1 MRGNHMATTALRTI
15 LKKLPA
21 ERQKK
26 IAKRA
31 KKLIEQEITLR
42 ALRKALDLT
51 QLEVSA
57 KLHINQEAV
66 SRLERRSDLL
76 ISTLSSYIEAM
87 GGQLNLTVEFPNRP
101 PIKLT
106 GFENIAHRE

>member
-1 MRGNHMATTALRTI
+1 MATTLKAI

-26 IAKRA
+26 IAKRT
-31 KKLIEQEITLR
+31 KELIEKEITLQ

-51 QLEVSA
+51 QLEMSA
-57 KLHINQEAV
+57 RLHINQEAV

-87 GGQLNLTVEFPNRP
+87 GGQLSLTVEFPNRP
-101 PIKLT
+101 PVRLT
-106 GFENIAHRE
+106 GLENITQR

>member
-1 MRGNHMATTALRTI
+1 MATTLKAI

-26 IAKRA
+26 IAKRT
-31 KKLIEQEITLR
+31 KELIEEEITLQ

-51 QLEVSA
+51 QLEMSA

-87 GGQLNLTVEFPNRP
+87 GGQLSLTVEFPNRP
-101 PIKLT
+101 PVRLT
-106 GFENIAHRE
+106 GLENIAHR

>member
-1 MRGNHMATTALRTI
+1 MATTLKAI
-15 LKKLPA
+15 LKKLPT

-26 IAKRA
+26 IAKRT
-31 KKLIEQEITLR
+31 KELIEEEITLQ

-51 QLEVSA
+51 QLEMSA

-87 GGQLNLTVEFPNRP
+87 GGQLSLTVEFPNRP
-101 PIKLT
+101 PVRLT
-106 GFENIAHRE
+106 GLENIAHR